1 MIIQKLTFI
10 NDNNQRS
17 IKGCVTTHCVLKMTK
32 KYHFL
37 EQKLQRIENCETQ
50 NVSDFARFFEQIQ
63 LTN

>member
-1 MIIQKLTFI
+1 MRYYAL
-10 NDNNQRS
+10 
-17 IKGCVTTHCVLKMTK
+17 HCVLKMTK

-37 EQKLQRIENCETQ
+37 EQKLQRIEKCENQ